1 MKRLPWI
8 FLFFSIFYCA
18 GGQPNSDY
26 GIFGGVSTYLGDINP
41 GRIMYSPLPAAGIL
55 YRYNL
60 HPRQAI
66 RGSIFYGGLR
76 ANDLDFNN
84 VFQTTRNSSFTGSV
98 AELAAQF
105 EFNFLPYK
113 TGTYIPDKMKIPD
126 GMPSDK
132 YETTFIYEKDGQQKE
147 FTLDNYPANDTTWM
161 FVDQRS
167 VLVSKGYTPQ
177 IHDLVL
183 TTADNED
190 ITETVLKSKGYTF
203 LMICKKLEEADTDKL
218 DEGMELGRKLS
229 TAGFDFY
236 ILTASGAE
244 EITKYDKS
252 LAFCSVDETTLKTIV
267 RSNPGYIMLKEGTIM
282 GKWSW
287 AGVPSFDWLK
297 NEYLNNN

>member
-105 EFNFLPYK
+105 EFNFLPYTTQGKLWDFSPYIAAGAGVVFINTVTNSIEPVIPFSLGFKVNIYKNMGLEAEYGFRK
-113 TGTYIPDKMKIPD
+113 TFYDNFD
-126 GMPSDK
+126 GLNDMVAEEDRGLIHNNDWYSFAGIVLTWK
-132 YETTFIYEKDGQQKE
+132 FYNKLAGC
-147 FTLDNYPANDTTWM
+147 PAYTD
-161 FVDQRS
+161 VDQR
-167 VLVSKGYTPQ
+167 
-177 IHDLVL
+177 
-183 TTADNED
+183 AN
-190 ITETVLKSKGYTF
+190 
-203 LMICKKLEEADTDKL
+203 
-218 DEGMELGRKLS
+218 
-229 TAGFDFY
+229 
-236 ILTASGAE
+236 
-244 EITKYDKS
+244 
-252 LAFCSVDETTLKTIV
+252 V
-267 RSNPGYIMLKEGTIM
+267 R
-282 GKWSW
+282 
-287 AGVPSFDWLK
+287 
-297 NEYLNNN
+297 